1 MDAKA
6 RKQGEF
12 IQGHGHGHMN
22 GDSFKE
28 INGISKDDM
37 SSLTIKDEL
46 TSPDDVK
53 IVGGRQDGSV
63 EDDSSVKQTCNGML
77 EDTSELYTNSKSAI
91 RASFGHQDRPHPA
104 TRPTVE
110 GVKSIDTR
118 KERMSKHIMIIRM
131 RIRFSKTEVAWDK
144 VKVVAFAHFTV

>member
-6 RKQGEF
+6 RKQGEL
-12 IQGHGHGHMN
+12 IQGHGHSHMN
-22 GDSFKE
+22 GDNFKE

-118 KERMSKHIMIIRM
+118 KE
-131 RIRFSKTEVAWDK
+131 
-144 VKVVAFAHFTV
+144 